1 MTREHRVPDASHPIT
16 VAPTPGRVR
25 VTVGDEVVADTTAA
39 LTLEEAGYP
48 PVQYVPLA
56 AVDPA
61 LLRRSDTTTW
71 CPYKGEATYH
81 DLTAASGTA
90 TDAVW
95 SYADP
100 FEAVAEIRGHVAFVP
115 GTVEVRT
122 GTEVTG

>member
-16 VAPTPGRVR
+16 VAPTQGRVR

-56 AVDPA
+56 DVDPA

-81 DLTAASGTA
+81 DLTAATGTA

-95 SYADP
+95 TYEDP
-100 FEAVAEIRGHVAFVP
+100 FDAVARVRAHVAFVP
-115 GTVEVRT
+115 GTVAV
-122 GTEVTG
+122 EVTG

>member
-16 VAPTPGRVR
+16 VAPTRGRVR

-56 AVDPA
+56 DVDPA
-61 LLRRSDTTTW
+61 LLRPSSTTTW

-81 DLTAASGTA
+81 DLTVASGPVA
-90 TDAVW
+90 DAVW
-95 SYADP
+95 TYADP
-100 FEAVAEIRGHVAFVP
+100 FDAVAQVRGHVAFVP
-115 GTVEVRT
+115 GAVEV
-122 GTEVTG
+122 EVTG